1 MLMRIGIGLVA
12 MTLMVQG
19 CSTSGTARRELII
32 APEPVACAGDPPA
45 TCLQVSEPDGD
56 RWLMR
61 FDEIDGFSY
70 EPGFTYEVEVTEP
83 PVKDELAITPRL
95 TLVRVVSKEPG
106 GGVASPLGHGAWLL
120 ASIGDDQD
128 GDGKITASFHGGG
141 WVDGFGGCNG
151 YLAAAVVNGEKITI
165 STPTAGQ
172 DLCAEAVLD
181 RERAFLA
188 ALAKAQSYAISGDSL
203 ELKLLDGGPMRFQ
216 RAAGQG

>member
-1 MLMRIGIGLVA
+1 MRIAILGIVVA
-12 MTLMVQG
+12 LMVQG
-19 CSTSGTARRELII
+19 CSGTPGTAQRELII
-32 APEPVACAGDPPA
+32 APVPVACAGDPPA
-45 TCLQVSEPDGD
+45 TCLRVSEPDGD
-56 RWLMR
+56 EWLMR

-95 TLVRVVSKEPG
+95 ALVRVVSKEPG
-106 GGVASPLGHGAWLL
+106 GGVASPLGHGAWRLL
-120 ASIGDDQD
+120 SIGADRND
-128 GDGKITASFHGGG
+128 DGKVTASFHGGG
-141 WVDGFGGCNG
+141 WVDGFGGCNS
-151 YLAAAVVNGEKITI
+151 YLAAASVNGEKLTI

-172 DLCAEAVLD
+172 DLCAAAVQD

-188 ALAKAQSYAISGDSL
+188 ALAKAQSYAVSGDSL